1 MSIKLHIDNWISK
14 AELDYYTMFI
24 KAWIPFNAWYFSEY
38 NTKKDSVA
46 LTQIKTTKNK
56 VRNRIE
62 ALLLNSDSAAKAF
75 KFHLSQL
82 HLQLESRSIMNYGK
96 LVKFTAVSIDG
107 LAPKPA
113 TDVDKKGNIYKAIP
127 NKSSGYRVVIV
138 DKSNKTLLD
147 KNFNP
152 YDYDAFITDNQYLS
166 LKDTNVQARIRFCFA
181 EINPERLFDLLSK
194 SKIKS
199 EFIELDT
206 DNKIRFITDT
216 EIIAKGIIE
225 ILYVLRCVLFH
236 GELDP
241 TAINHAVYEHAYYIL
256 KPLIQELK

>member
-1 MSIKLHIDNWISK
+1 MSIKAHIDNWITK

-62 ALLLNSDSAAKAF
+62 TLLLNGDTASKSF

-96 LVKFTAVSIDG
+96 LVKFTTVSIEG
-107 LAPKPA
+107 LTPKPA
-113 TDVDKKGNIYKAIP
+113 TYTDKKGNIYKAIP
-127 NKSSGYRVVIV
+127 NKSTGYRAIIV

-147 KNFNP
+147 RNFNP
-152 YDYDAFITDNQYLS
+152 YDFDAFLLDTQYLS
-166 LKDTNVQARIRFCFA
+166 LKDNNVKANIRQCFA
-181 EINPERLFDLLSK
+181 NINPDKLSDLVSK
-194 SKIKS
+194 SKIKAD
-199 EFIELDT
+199 FIELDNI
-206 DNKIRFITDT
+206 DKIKFINDT
-216 EIIAKGIIE
+216 ELIAKGIIE
-225 ILYVLRCVLFH
+225 ILYILRCVLFH

-241 TAINHAVYEHAYYIL
+241 TAINHAIYEHAYHIL
-256 KPLIQELK
+256 KPLIQEIK